1 MRLAFHLNGEPFET
15 EAPGSVLLLD
25 LIRGYGLRGTRE
37 GCGVGVCGA
46 CTVLVD
52 SDPVSSCTYLAGC
65 AQGREVWTVEGI
77 ARREPDLVDAFI
89 EHEGLQCGACT
100 PGQLVMAAAL
110 RAAGKDRGEAATR
123 EFLAGNLCRCT
134 GYRSIVESVR
144 AALGS

>member
-1 MRLAFHLNGEPFET
+1 VRLAFLLNGEQFET
-15 EAPGSVLLLD
+15 EATGSVLLLD
-25 LIRGYGLRGTRE
+25 LIRGCGLWGTRE

-52 SDPVSSCTYLAGC
+52 GDPVSSCIYLAGC
-65 AQGREVWTVEGI
+65 AQGREVWTVEGV
-77 ARREPDLVDAFI
+77 ARREPDLVEAFI

-100 PGQLVMAAAL
+100 SGQLVMAAAL
-110 RAAGKDRGEAATR
+110 RARGKDPGEAAVR

-144 AALGS
+144 ATLGS